1 MKRRTTGFIFLIV
14 MLVSL
19 ALVGCFGGGTKSYIL
34 TGTVT
39 ESDTEVPLAGAE
51 VKIGEKET
59 ITNAYGLYELKGVP
73 GGSGTLRVTLDGY
86 EPHEQDVTVSA
97 DAEIDVDLETQAGLL
112 PDDFIWWHDEDDE
125 YYSLDEAAAALTS
138 YFGACS
144 GGPVTKAF
152 GAGSRGPVTK
162 ASLILNGE
170 EQPLY
175 VEWNEFSTRKAL
187 RPGKNTIQFRVWD
200 DRDHARTTPILT
212 TMWDIPRLDLLI
224 IMDSDTPEIDL
235 DLHMTKRL
243 VSEGN
248 SFVYNTLE
256 QDDRHVYW
264 GNETPT
270 DFGDG
275 DHQNPVYVADGGSFE
290 AEEIVYLEELT
301 PGDYHI
307 WVYPLRL
314 NYNDLTEARVQ
325 VILDAATDN
334 PTEEVYTEEI
344 PLAMEKTGVYIITL
358 RVSESGERSFVEVEP
373 EIL

>member
-51 VKIGEKET
+51 VKIGTKKS
-59 ITNAYGLYELKGVP
+59 ITNAFGLYELKGVP

-86 EPHEQDVTVSA
+86 EPNEQDVTVSA
-97 DAEIDVDLETQAGLL
+97 DATIDVDLETQA
-112 PDDFIWWHDEDDE
+112 EDLNLGGVSVE
-125 YYSLDEAAAALTS
+125 YYGS
-138 YFGACS
+138 YVEVDGVDPL
-144 GGPVTKAF
+144 PVMK
-152 GAGSRGPVTK
+152 R
-162 ASLILNGE
+162 ASLILNGK
-170 EQPLY
+170 EQPLL
-175 VEWNEFSTRKAL
+175 VDSTDNEFWAYKAL
-187 RPGKNTIQFRVWD
+187 RPGLNTIQFRVWD
-200 DRDHARTTPILT
+200 EGDHARTTPIQELT
-212 TMWDIPRLDLLI
+212 WDIPRLDLLI

-307 WVYPLRL
+307 WVHAYDLDD
-314 NYNDLTEARVQ
+314 NDLTEARVQ

-344 PLAMEKTGVYIITL
+344 PLAMEETGVYIITL
-358 RVSESGERSFVEVEP
+358 RVSESGERSFVYVEP
-373 EIL
+373 DTL